1 MTQRTY
7 AAGNLPAHVPTGQNP
22 DGTFSPI
29 NTRSLLTATIASG
42 ESVTAAIDLGNTS
55 LVGFVA
61 PAAWTTA
68 ALNLEVSLDG
78 ANWVTAGVIGPD
90 GVAVGSWSAVTAGA
104 AYAVDVAGM
113 LPWAYVR
120 FRSGTQAS
128 PVNQGA
134 ARTFTVITRP
144 LA

>member
-1 MTQRTY
+1 MTYSVFHLR
-7 AAGNLPAHVPTGQNP
+7 GQQ
-22 DGTFSPI
+22 
-29 NTRSLLTATIASG
+29 TATIANG
-42 ESVTAAIDLGNTS
+42 ASVSNAVDLTKTALM
-55 LVGFVA
+55 GFIA

-113 LPWAYVR
+113 LPWEYVR
-120 FRSGTQAS
+120 FRSGTAAS
-128 PVNQGA
+128 AVNQGA

>member
-68 ALNLEVSLDG
+68 ALNIGVSVDGTNWATAALDSFG
-78 ANWVTAGVIGPD
+78 S
-90 GVAVGSWSAVTAGA
+90 AVSSWSSVTAGA
-104 AYAVDVAGM
+104 AYSVDPAAM
-113 LPWAYVR
+113 LPWRYIR

-128 PVNQGA
+128 PVNQSA